1 MASLP
6 IVKFYIPLLTKQK
19 YICSSSSS
27 KYWASICVSRNKPLL
42 SILAPGGGS
51 RHDSR
56 WRVKFP
62 QEERG
67 PPSNIINAY
76 LLTHNKRMES
86 SHLRMPERKKSIP
99 KCEGRTKLFNRLE
112 CISEHYLFFLVD
124 ASKHNALTCHTCRD
138 CLF

>member
-19 YICSSSSS
+19 YICSSSSL

-42 SILAPGGGS
+42 WILAPGGGS

-62 QEERG
+62 HEERG

-86 SHLRMPERKKSIP
+86 SHLRMPERKKAFRNARGELNYSTGLNAFLNTICFSVSI
-99 KCEGRTKLFNRLE
+99 
-112 CISEHYLFFLVD
+112 IQ
-124 ASKHNALTCHTCRD
+124 
-138 CLF
+138 